1 MRKVAGRT
9 EGMARAVAQGR
20 PSDSLLP
27 VLSCPPS
34 RPPVLPEGSLLGR
47 ANTCSWTYLSIS
59 LPYREV
65 RPERRG
71 GDP

>member
-9 EGMARAVAQGR
+9 EGMARAVA
-20 PSDSLLP
+20 SDSVLP